1 MSDTIRGYPDITFVE
16 ADTQTIETELI
27 AKYEE
32 ITGRTLYP
40 ADPARLFVLWVAE
53 QIITLKQNIDYSAKQ
68 NLPRYAEGENL
79 DSLAE
84 IFKDVYRLEAE
95 SAQTTLQFTLSMA
108 LNQVTIVKEGTRV
121 SIGDLY
127 FATVEDLE
135 IPAGETQGEVGA
147 ICATTGTIG
156 NGFTPGQLT
165 DLVDNFPFCESVT
178 NTSTSDGGADT
189 EDDDA
194 FYERLRC
201 SMETFSTTGTIGG
214 YEYHAMSASAL
225 IADVKVTSPEPGEV
239 DIRVIMQNG
248 ELPSE
253 EIIQKVYD
261 TVNHEE
267 VRTLTDHI
275 TVAAPDIQYFD
286 TDLSYFIQEN
296 GAISTETI
304 ISNVAQAVEE
314 YKVWQCEKM
323 GRDINPDK
331 LTYLLYA
338 AGVKRVEI
346 RSPTFTVIP
355 PNAVAQVGEESVLN
369 GGTEHE

>member
-1 MSDTIRGYPDITFVE
+1 MYREVRGYPDITFVE
-16 ADTQTIETELI
+16 GDTKTVEAELI
-27 AKYEE
+27 HRYEG

-68 NLPRYAEGENL
+68 NLPRYAVGENL

-84 IFKDVYRLEAE
+84 IFKDVHRLEAE
-95 SAQTTLQFTLSMA
+95 QAQTTLQFTLSTQR
-108 LNQVTIVKEGTRV
+108 NQVTTVKQGTRV
-121 SIGDLY
+121 SVGDLY
-127 FATVEDLE
+127 FATVEELE
-135 IPAGETQGEVGA
+135 IPPGEWTGEVGA
-147 ICATTGTIG
+147 ICSVAGTLG
-156 NGFTPGQLT
+156 NGFAPGQLT

-178 NTSTSDGGADT
+178 NTTSSDGGADV
-189 EDDDA
+189 ENDA
-194 FYERLRC
+194 EFYQRLRC
-201 SMETFSTTGTIGG
+201 SMETFSTTGTVGG
-214 YEYHAMSASAL
+214 YEYHALTASAL
-225 IADVKVTSPEPGEV
+225 IADVKVTSPDPGEV
-239 DIRVIMQNG
+239 DIRVILQNG

-253 EIIQKVYD
+253 EILQKVYD

-275 TVAAPDIQYFD
+275 TVAAPEIQLFQI
-286 TDLSYFIQEN
+286 DLTYYIQEN
-296 GAISTETI
+296 GAIPTETI
-304 ISNVAQAVEE
+304 MAQVDKAVAE

-331 LTYLLYA
+331 LIFLMYK

-346 RSPTFTVIP
+346 RSPTFTVVP
-355 PNAVAQVGEESVLN
+355 PNAVAQVEEISVLN